1 MKRPFLIGVAGGAAV
16 AAGLGGWF
24 WLQPPG
30 ADPGMEGG
38 EADGPRA
45 LVQVEMPRLSSQAEA
60 GQAVFSENCAQ
71 CHGTRADGRE
81 GLGPPLIHP
90 IYEPNHHG
98 DYAFLRAA
106 RQGVQAHHWRFG
118 DMAPV
123 PGVSTADIAS
133 VVRFVREVQRA
144 NGIR

>member
-16 AAGLGGWF
+16 AAGLGGWL
-24 WLQPPG
+24 WLQSPG
-30 ADPGMEGG
+30 AVV
-38 EADGPRA
+38 EAGGPRA
-45 LVQVEMPRLSSQAEA
+45 LVQVEMPRLSPQAEA
-60 GQAVFSENCAQ
+60 GQAVFSDNCAQ

-90 IYEPNHHG
+90 IYEPDHHG
-98 DYAFLRAA
+98 DYAFLRAV
-106 RQGVQAHHWRFG
+106 RQGVRAHHWRFG

>member
-16 AAGLGGWF
+16 AACLGGVL
-24 WLQPPG
+24 WLQRPG
-30 ADPGMEGG
+30 ADV
-38 EADGPRA
+38 EAGGPRA
-45 LVQVEMPRLSSQAEA
+45 LVQVEMPRLSPQAEA
-60 GQAVFSENCAQ
+60 GQAVFSDNCAQ

-90 IYEPNHHG
+90 IYEPDHHG

-106 RQGVQAHHWRFG
+106 RQGVRAHHWRFG

-133 VVRFVREVQRA
+133 VVRFVRELQRA

>member
-16 AAGLGGWF
+16 AAGLGGWL
-24 WLQPPG
+24 WLQRPG
-30 ADPGMEGG
+30 ADVEAGG
-38 EADGPRA
+38 SRA
-45 LVQVEMPRLSSQAEA
+45 LVQVEMPRLSPQAEA
-60 GQAVFSENCAQ
+60 GQAVFSDNCAQ

-90 IYEPNHHG
+90 IYEPDHHG

-106 RQGVQAHHWRFG
+106 RQGVRAHHWRFG

-144 NGIR
+144 NGIH

>member
-16 AAGLGGWF
+16 AAGLGGWL
-24 WLQPPG
+24 WLRHPA
-30 ADPGMEGG
+30 ADV
-38 EADGPRA
+38 EASGSRA
-45 LVQVEMPRLSSQAEA
+45 LVQVEMPRLSPQAEA
-60 GQAVFSENCAQ
+60 GQAVFSDNCAQ

-90 IYEPNHHG
+90 IYEPDHHG

-106 RQGVQAHHWRFG
+106 RQGVRAHHWGFG

>member
-16 AAGLGGWF
+16 AAGLGGWL
-24 WLQPPG
+24 WLRSPG
-30 ADPGMEGG
+30 ADVGS
-38 EADGPRA
+38 RA
-45 LVQVEMPRLSSQAEA
+45 LVQVEMPRLSPQAEA
-60 GQAVFSENCAQ
+60 GQAVFSDNCAQ

-90 IYEPNHHG
+90 IYEPDHHG

-106 RQGVQAHHWRFG
+106 RQGVRAHHWRFG